1 MSASKIR
8 LLISDVDGT
17 LVTSDKLLTTATI
30 EAVKEL
36 RRAGIIFAITSSRP
50 PRGLS
55 VFVEPLHLSTPL
67 SAFNG
72 GVVVDPDL
80 RIVAERTVPDD
91 LVQPT
96 IRLLDDHGLSVWV
109 YQGEQWFVRDPHG
122 PHIQH
127 ESTAVQFEPT
137 SVPSFDSLATDVAKI
152 VGVSD
157 SAEAMAAARQAIEG
171 AFAQQVA
178 ASSSQSYYLDV
189 THPLANKGTVVDF
202 LSKQF
207 DIPPSEIAVIGDGQN
222 DVMMFDRAGF
232 SIAMGNGDREVQRA
246 AHVVTDTND
255 AEGFSSAVTNY
266 VLD

>member
-1 MSASKIR
+1 MTASKIR

-55 VFVEPLHLSTPL
+55 VFVEPLHLTTPI

-72 GVVVDPDL
+72 AVVVDPDL
-80 RIVAERTVPDD
+80 RILTQRTIPDH

-96 IRLLDDHGLSVWV
+96 IHLLGDHGMSVWV
-109 YQGEQWFVRDPHG
+109 YQGDQWFVRDPQG

-137 SVPSFDSLATDVAKI
+137 SVPSFDNLVTDVAKI

-157 SAEAMAAARQAIEG
+157 SPEAMAAARQAIKG
-171 AFAQQVA
+171 AFAQQVT

-189 THPLANKGTVVDF
+189 NHRLANKGTVVDF
-202 LSKQF
+202 LCKEF
-207 DIPPSEIAVIGDGQN
+207 DVPTSEIAVIGDGHN
-222 DVMMFDRAGF
+222 DIMMFNRAGL
-232 SIAMGNGDREVQRA
+232 SIAMGNGDPEVQHA

-266 VLD
+266 VLG